1 MEIVGGWPPSTP
13 TATGSPLVDSSDGVC
28 AVFDGDYVREHI
40 THRVCRQT
48 VLGEKAT
55 RAALYVAMTR
65 GRESNTAYLYER
77 VAEASEYSNAAR
89 DVLHVPRRGSGRAA
103 AQLFRQI
110 IATDAR
116 AQTAH
121 DLAAETGRERLPMR
135 VAALL
140 IDRRTH
146 TVQTRRAAHRHWCS
160 KAQAAVGRS
169 HNRAPTNTYTSR
181 LITASSC
188 NAGPRNLAGRHA
200 TPGPRADLIVR
211 PGLARVRSCREAHH

>member
-1 MEIVGGWPPSTP
+1 MSTSP
-13 TATGSPLVDSSDGVC
+13 TGY
-28 AVFDGDYVREHI
+28 AV
-40 THRVCRQT
+40 T

-146 TVQTRRAAHRHWCS
+146 TVRGGPPTAIG
-160 KAQAAVGRS
+160 AQRPKRGRPVT
-169 HNRAPTNTYTSR
+169 NRAPTNTYTSR

-188 NAGPRNLAGRHA
+188 NAGPRNLAGA
-200 TPGPRADLIVR
+200 ACDAGA
-211 PGLARVRSCREAHH
+211 

>member
-1 MEIVGGWPPSTP
+1 MSTSP
-13 TATGSPLVDSSDGVC
+13 TGY
-28 AVFDGDYVREHI
+28 AV
-40 THRVCRQT
+40 T

-146 TVQTRRAAHRHWCS
+146 TVNAAGRPPPLVLKGPS
-160 KAQAAVGRS
+160 AVGRS
-169 HNRAPTNTYTSR
+169 PTER
-181 LITASSC
+181 R
-188 NAGPRNLAGRHA
+188 P
-200 TPGPRADLIVR
+200 TPT
-211 PGLARVRSCREAHH
+211 RVA